1 MDDIGFI
8 GSGSRF
14 NPRFGSGDQVTA
26 KQLNDVAVGTQTG
39 LPMQYVGDG
48 PSVSFTSGGTIITS
62 LQTDSSIGY
71 KPFDVVVS
79 KVETEYR
86 LQMVQGVCP
95 AFVIRGF
102 ADESPDGAMT
112 MIQNIYAP
120 NIYPT
125 DSRVIGTNPESIF
138 LDNGGYLKLEPN
150 NDYMLFLFL
159 LQPAQVDTPQEFQA
173 IQLVLSKIA
182 SGQPNSIIDNLQS
195 KSFFSIDFTGQSFN
209 LDYSQTWCIR
219 DNIAQFVWD
228 EEGKRF
234 VVYQFTN
241 SPKLFY
247 PVFNAYDQISQGD
260 TLTNPM
266 IASFSGYTKDL
277 ETLGSLV
284 TPAHQDKFP
293 PLHS

>member
-14 NPRFGSGDQVTA
+14 NPRFGSGDEMTA
-26 KQLNDVAVGTQTG
+26 KQLNDVAIGTQTG

-48 PSVSFTSGGTIITS
+48 PSISFTSGGTVITS
-62 LQTDSSIGY
+62 LQTDPSIVY

-95 AFVIRGF
+95 AFWTGDF
-102 ADESPDGAMT
+102 ADESTDGAMT

-125 DSRVIGTNPESIF
+125 DSRVIGTNADSIF

-150 NDYMLFLFL
+150 NNYMLFLFL
-159 LQPAQVDTPQEFQA
+159 LQPAQVDTPAEFQA
-173 IQLVLSKIA
+173 IQLVLSKIG
-182 SGQPNSIIDNLQS
+182 SGQPNSIIDNLQA
-195 KSFFSIDFTGQSFN
+195 KSFFAIDFDGQSFT

-228 EEGKRF
+228 AEGQRF
-234 VVYQFTN
+234 VIYQFTN

-247 PVFNAYDQISQGD
+247 PVFNAYEQTSQGD

-284 TPAHQDKFP
+284 TPANQDRFP

>member
-1 MDDIGFI
+1 
-8 GSGSRF
+8 
-14 NPRFGSGDQVTA
+14 
-26 KQLNDVAVGTQTG
+26 
-39 LPMQYVGDG
+39 
-48 PSVSFTSGGTIITS
+48 
-62 LQTDSSIGY
+62 
-71 KPFDVVVS
+71 
-79 KVETEYR
+79 
-86 LQMVQGVCP
+86 
-95 AFVIRGF
+95 
-102 ADESPDGAMT
+102 

-125 DSRVIGTNPESIF
+125 DSRVIGDNPDSIF

-159 LQPAQVDTPQEFQA
+159 LQPGQVDTTNEFQA

-182 SGQPNSIIDNLQS
+182 SGQPNSIINNLQS
-195 KSFFSIDFTGQSFN
+195 KSFFSIDFEGKSFN

-228 EEGKRF
+228 EEGQRF

-284 TPAHQDKFP
+284 TPAEQDKFP